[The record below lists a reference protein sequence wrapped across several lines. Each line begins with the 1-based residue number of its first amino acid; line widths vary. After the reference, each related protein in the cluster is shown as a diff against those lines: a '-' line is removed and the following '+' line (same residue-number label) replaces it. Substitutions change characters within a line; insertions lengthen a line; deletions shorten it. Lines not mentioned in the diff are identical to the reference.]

1 MRLPDNQL
9 LNVKVKH
16 TQQLSEFDKGFNS
29 AGRRFSSTV
38 LLQTIIG
45 NKMDKVV
52 FDLHVI

>member
-9 LNVKVKH
+9 LNVKAKH
-16 TQQLSEFDKGFNS
+16 TKQLSEFDKGFNS